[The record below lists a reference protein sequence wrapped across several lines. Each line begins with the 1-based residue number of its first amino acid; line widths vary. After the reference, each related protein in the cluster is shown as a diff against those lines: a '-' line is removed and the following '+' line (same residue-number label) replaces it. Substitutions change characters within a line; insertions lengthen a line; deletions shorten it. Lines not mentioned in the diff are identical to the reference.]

1 MKRIVLAITGASG
14 AAYGLTILKELNKL
28 SIETHLIISRWA
40 RKTISAETDFSY
52 EKAVSEAYRCYD
64 PDDMTAGPASGSFLH
79 QGMVIAPCSMKTLA
93 AIASGYSDN
102 LIARAADV
110 TIKERRSLILLV
122 RETPLSPIHLENM
135 LKLARLGVVIM
146 PPVPALYSRPQTIQ
160 DIIRQTA
167 GKVLDS
173 LGIEN
178 QSAFHWGEE

>member
-122 RETPLSPIHLENM
+122 RETPLSPI
-135 LKLARLGVVIM
+135 RLGVVIM